1 MNRLLQ
7 WTTAVL
13 LALLTGTV
21 SAQPSSSDSREW
33 PLPRNTKLLDE
44 LPEIQGVVSWRILAR
59 AKEVRVGGKYVAEF
73 SPEVIGLDQQEVSV
87 QGYMMPIVA
96 GERHEHFLLTMRP
109 PHCPFCL
116 AIGPAFIVEVK
127 TKTPIK
133 HTLDPIVVSGRFNV
147 LRDDP
152 QGLFYRMTGAQVAP
166 IK

>member
-1 MNRLLQ
+1 M
-7 WTTAVL
+7 
-13 LALLTGTV
+13 
-21 SAQPSSSDSREW
+21 
-33 PLPRNTKLLDE
+33 LLDE
-44 LPEIQGVVSWRILAR
+44 LPEIQGVVSWKTLAR

-73 SPEVIGLDQQEVSV
+73 SPEVIRLDQQEVSV
-87 QGYMMPIVA
+87 QGYIMPIVA

-133 HTLDPIVVSGRFNV
+133 HTLDPVVVSGRFNV

-152 QGLFYRMTGAQVAP
+152 HGLFYRMTGAQLTST
-166 IK
+166 K